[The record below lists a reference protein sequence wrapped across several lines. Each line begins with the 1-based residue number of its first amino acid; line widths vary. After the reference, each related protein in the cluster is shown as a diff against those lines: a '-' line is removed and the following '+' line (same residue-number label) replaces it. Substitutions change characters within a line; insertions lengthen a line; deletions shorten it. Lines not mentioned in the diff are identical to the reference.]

1 MTIFRWLERELDPAG
16 TLKEL
21 PTNSWGRSAI
31 SITSQCL
38 EIFILFF
45 ITRPPLLPCLFFSYI
60 LNEFRRIV
68 SLESE
73 KFDLERDVQVMIVA
87 QNNHQLSIWSL
98 MMLCSS
104 SVGEG
109 HQHQWAKYRSERSE
123 RKVCNAQFLRH
134 FQNHLIA
141 NKKGNYISKDLII
154 TNTIIIISTEV
165 CEAYTEEG
173 VQVWEQVCQ
182 IAKEGICDLPMIGK
196 RKRI

>member
-1 MTIFRWLERELDPAG
+1 MTPERKKKLRQVFPIIHRPPHLVPHPNPNSFQLLLREAAKQLKIEQEKKEAERRKVLKIPNKNSHKHDHFAIMTIFRWLERELDPAG

-73 KFDLERDVQVMIVA
+73 KFDLERDVQVMIVS
-87 QNNHQLSIWSL
+87 QNNHQL
-98 MMLCSS
+98 
-104 SVGEG
+104 
-109 HQHQWAKYRSERSE
+109 
-123 RKVCNAQFLRH
+123 
-134 FQNHLIA
+134 
-141 NKKGNYISKDLII
+141 
-154 TNTIIIISTEV
+154 
-165 CEAYTEEG
+165 
-173 VQVWEQVCQ
+173 
-182 IAKEGICDLPMIGK
+182 
-196 RKRI
+196 